1 MSTTTLVTGGAGF
14 IGSNLV
20 HRLAQSPKN
29 EVVVFDRLTYAG
41 NLDNLSAL
49 EESPRYHFVHGDLCD
64 RDLVHA
70 TLQRFRPR
78 VIFNLAAESHVDRS
92 IDGPRE
98 FVRTNVLGTFE
109 LLDAARQLWREL
121 DPAERD
127 GFRVVHVSTDEVY
140 GSLGPTGH
148 FSELT
153 QYAPNS
159 PYAATKAGADHL
171 ARAYFHTFG
180 LPVVTTNC
188 SNNYGPYQFPEKLI
202 PLCTLNALEG
212 KPLPVYGDGKNVRD
226 WLFVGD
232 HCQALLDAAERGA
245 LGETYAIG
253 GRNEQST
260 LDIVQKICDLLDELH
275 PARSNPTLTGAG
287 RTLGSYRDLITFVQD
302 RPGHDRRY
310 AIDPSKAE
318 RELGWR
324 PATDFDP
331 GMRAT
336 ITWYLANRGWCERIS
351 SGKYRRER
359 LGLGG
364 GPTP

>member
-1 MSTTTLVTGGAGF
+1 MTTTTLVTGGAGF
-14 IGSNLV
+14 IGANLV
-20 HRLAQSPKN
+20 HQLAHTPEA
-29 EVVVFDRLTYAG
+29 EVVVLDRLTYAG
-41 NLDNLSAL
+41 NLDNLAAL
-49 EESPRYHFVHGDLCD
+49 ERSPRYHFVHGDLCD
-64 RDLVHA
+64 RELVHA
-70 TLQRFRPR
+70 TLERFRPR
-78 VIFNLAAESHVDRS
+78 TIFNLAAESHVDRS

-109 LLDAARQLWREL
+109 LLDAARQHWLAL
-121 DPAERD
+121 DPAERG
-127 GFRVVHVSTDEVY
+127 GFRFVHVSTDEVY
-140 GSLGPTGH
+140 GSLGASGFFTEQTP
-148 FSELT
+148 
-153 QYAPNS
+153 YAPNS

-171 ARAYFHTFG
+171 GRAYFHTFG

-232 HCQALLDAAERGA
+232 HCQALLDAAARGA
-245 LGETYAIG
+245 PGETYAIG

-260 LDIVQKICDLLDELH
+260 LDIVQKICDLLDELC
-275 PARSNPTLTGAG
+275 PTASNPALAAAE
-287 RTLGSYRDLITFVQD
+287 RRPGSYRELITFVQD

-310 AIDPSKAE
+310 AIDPAKAE

-324 PATDFDP
+324 PATDFDR

-336 ITWYLANRGWCERIS
+336 IAWYLANRSWCERIA
-351 SGKYRRER
+351 SGRYRRER

-364 GPTP
+364 PTP